1 MYMFVK
7 HLHLTAVAL
16 SILLFTLRFIWLLR
30 ESALLNKKWV
40 KVVPHIIDTLLLA
53 SAITLCVLL
62 SQYPLVNGW
71 LTEKVVGVVLYIVLG
86 LWTLKWAKSKPQQ
99 IAGFVLALLVLLSIA
114 KIAVL
119 KQPLLLG

>member
-16 SILLFTLRFIWLLR
+16 SILFFIIRFIWTLR
-30 ESALLNKKWV
+30 GSAMMSKKWV
-40 KVVPHIIDTLLLA
+40 KIVPHVIDTLLLA
-53 SAITLCVLL
+53 SAVALCFII
-62 SQYPLVNGW
+62 SQYPGVNHW

-86 LWTLKWAKSKPQQ
+86 MWTLKWANNKPQQ
-99 IAGFVLALLVLLSIA
+99 VVGFVMAIAVLVSIA